1 MKSSTYCA
9 QDGTAQYEAM
19 IPALRLHPAT
29 RHLYL
34 LFRNFS
40 WLVGFS
46 ELEGALMKTFGIV
59 MLLVLGLTFS
69 ACGGSN
75 NPGTIN
81 GNWSA
86 SLTGSQTLA
95 FTLSLTQTGSNG
107 LSVTNF
113 QFNSNSPCFAT
124 PTTETGSFGVGG
136 NFNGNVTGSFGLN
149 ISTESPAD
157 VNALTL
163 QGNVNGNTIT
173 GTWGLTG
180 ATAGCTGSGSFTIT
194 KM

>member
-1 MKSSTYCA
+1 MK
-9 QDGTAQYEAM
+9 
-19 IPALRLHPAT
+19 P
-29 RHLYL
+29 
-34 LFRNFS
+34 
-40 WLVGFS
+40 
-46 ELEGALMKTFGIV
+46 FGMV
-59 MLLVLGLTFS
+59 VLLVLGLVVGG
-69 ACGGSN
+69 CGGSN

-86 SLTGSQTLA
+86 SLTGSQTFA

-173 GTWGLTG
+173 GTWSLTG